1 MRNCT
6 CPVSS
11 MSDPPRD
18 LGLEVVPA
26 RGFAAGQRPRC
37 VQSSASGEGSPP
49 CWIASLIMPTS
60 LFSKVKAIAYVK
72 VKWRSPPG
80 ARNHDP
86 TGLHPRPSQF
96 VSSTAEYS
104 SSLQPLRPAFSF
116 HPLPARIPSGS
127 GPLCLAPGHRL
138 PSRSRPGPPSASGA
152 FSLLLLTGLR
162 RNQAP
167 AASSWLPAIPGT
179 QNQLIERA
187 NDPALRNDSPPNR
200 RVIKKP
206 RFLMRANRSVRERLR
221 RSILAAQNPSL
232 AGITL

>member
-1 MRNCT
+1 
-6 CPVSS
+6 
-11 MSDPPRD
+11 
-18 LGLEVVPA
+18 
-26 RGFAAGQRPRC
+26 
-37 VQSSASGEGSPP
+37 
-49 CWIASLIMPTS
+49 
-60 LFSKVKAIAYVK
+60 VK

-127 GPLCLAPGHRL
+127 GPLCFAPGHRP
-138 PSRSRPGPPSASGA
+138 PSRSRPRPPSASGA

-206 RFLMRANRSVRERLR
+206 RFLMRANSDLPVRPTTVGAL
-221 RSILAAQNPSL
+221 
-232 AGITL
+232 